1 MALLERIN
9 FPKDLKSLKRSELK
23 LLAMELR
30 EFVIESVSKTGG
42 HLSSNLGVI
51 ELTIALH
58 YVYDAPKDKLI
69 WDVGHQ
75 TYAHKV
81 LTGRKG
87 EMHTLRKKDGLSGF
101 PRRSESIYDEFG
113 TGHSSTS
120 ISAALGVSEALRKRK
135 SKNKAIAIIGYGAMT
150 AGMAFEGLNHAGSTD
165 NNLLVILNDN
175 DMSISKNVGALNNYL
190 ARLLTGKLY
199 DGLKKSGKAVF
210 AKVPPVLELARKTEE
225 HMKGMVIP
233 GTLFEEFGFNYVGPI
248 DGHDLDVLID
258 TLENI
263 KKIDGPQFLHVA
275 TKKGFGY
282 NPAQNDPNKF
292 HGVGQFNPVNG
303 QSKDIA
309 KSLTYTQVFSTWLMK
324 AAKKNVHLCAITPAM
339 SDGSGLNEF
348 AKKYPARYYD
358 VGIAEQ
364 HALTFAAG
372 LALSGIKP
380 VIAIYSTFL
389 QRAYDQL
396 IHDIAIQNIPMLFA
410 IDRAGLVGA
419 DGATHSGNFDISF
432 MRCIPNL
439 ILMSPSNESECF
451 EMLSFGY
458 EYNGICAVRYP
469 RGQSPNNTIHQLKDP
484 IRLGCANKVRTGKK
498 VAILAFGPI
507 IETCREVADE
517 IDASLIDMRFIKP
530 IDKKMIKQISKDHE
544 LLVSVEENAVNGG
557 AGSAVLEVISESNIA
572 CKTLVIGIPD
582 KFFENASQQE
592 VLKACGLDKQSIVR
606 KIVKQLNG

>member
-1 MALLERIN
+1 MAILEKIN
-9 FPKDLKSLKRSELK
+9 YPKDLKNLSRDELK
-23 LLAMELR
+23 LLADELR

-51 ELTIALH
+51 ELTVALH
-58 YVYDAPKDKLI
+58 YVYDAPKDKLV

-75 TYAHKV
+75 TYAHKIM
-81 LTGRKG
+81 TGRKH
-87 EMHTLRKKDGLSGF
+87 EMHTLRRKNGLSGF
-101 PRRSESIYDEFG
+101 PRRSESMYDEFG

-120 ISAALGVSEALRKRK
+120 ISAALGMAEALRKRK
-135 SKNKAIAIIGYGAMT
+135 SKNKAIAIIGDGAMT
-150 AGMAFEGLNHAGSTD
+150 AGMAFEGLNHSGSTD
-165 NNLLVILNDN
+165 NNILVILNDN

-190 ARLLTGKLY
+190 AKLLSGRVY
-199 DGLKKSGKAVF
+199 DGLKRSGKAVF
-210 AKVPPVLELARKTEE
+210 SKVPPILELARKTEE

-233 GTLFEEFGFNYVGPI
+233 GTLFEEFGFNYIGPI

-282 NPAQNDPNKF
+282 APAQDDPNKF
-292 HGVGQFNPVNG
+292 HGVGKFNPEDG
-303 QSKDIA
+303 LSKDSN
-309 KSLTYTQVFSTWLMK
+309 KSLTYTQVFSLWLMD
-324 AAKKNVHLCAITPAM
+324 AAKKNMHLCAITPAM
-339 SDGSGLNEF
+339 SDGSGLNAF
-348 AKKYPARYYD
+348 AKKYPSRYYD

-372 LALSGIKP
+372 LALSGNKP
-380 VIAIYSTFL
+380 VVAIYSTFM

-439 ILMSPSNESECF
+439 ILMAPSNESECF
-451 EMLSFGY
+451 HMLSFGY
-458 EYNGICAVRYP
+458 KYNGVCAVRYP
-469 RGQSPNNTIHQLKDP
+469 RGNSPGSSIELLNDP
-484 IRLGCANKVRTGKK
+484 IRIGCANKVRTGKK

-507 IETCREVADE
+507 IEVCREVAEE
-517 IDASLIDMRFIKP
+517 INASLIDMRFIKP
-530 IDKKMIKQISKDHE
+530 IDKKMIRQVCKDHE
-544 LLVSVEENAVNGG
+544 LIVSVEENAITGG
-557 AGSAVLEVISESNIA
+557 AGSSVLEVISESNLLT
-572 CKTLVIGIPD
+572 KTLVLGIPD
-582 KFFENASQQE
+582 QFFEHASQQE
-592 VLKACGLDKQSIVR
+592 VLKACGLDKQSIKR